1 MPASQMKQGHNEPVV
16 TSVYVDTGCSAQL
29 VIDDHEE
36 EAGRDDDDDD
46 EKEIAEKGRRKRE
59 KFEKT
64 MKMRMISTARRTSAS
79 ATTKTV
85 NHKKIQNRRR
95 GNKLSC
101 CPFSVKQEKKKVSL

>member
-1 MPASQMKQGHNEPVV
+1 MAA
-16 TSVYVDTGCSAQL
+16 SVYADTDCSAQ
-29 VIDDHEE
+29 VASDDDEE

-46 EKEIAEKGRRKRE
+46 EKEMAEKGQIKRG

-85 NHKKIQNRRR
+85 NHKKIQNRT
-95 GNKLSC
+95 KY
-101 CPFSVKQEKKKVSL
+101 KKKRQ

>member
-1 MPASQMKQGHNEPVV
+1 MKQGHDEPVAA
-16 TSVYVDTGCSAQL
+16 SVYVDTDCSAQV
-29 VIDDHEE
+29 VIDGGEE

-46 EKEIAEKGRRKRE
+46 EKEFAEKGRRKRG

-85 NHKKIQNRRR
+85 NHKKIQNRTKYR
-95 GNKLSC
+95 
-101 CPFSVKQEKKKVSL
+101 KKRQ